1 MTFADSI
8 HSAIE
13 RVSATSMAAFDML
26 DRMSEGALVIFAIG
40 LAAALVGLGCLIYGL
55 RGEWRRWAKIH
66 VSYWRR
72 KD

>member
-1 MTFADSI
+1 MTFADTI
-8 HSAIE
+8 RSAVE
-13 RVSATSMAAFDML
+13 QVSPTALAAFDML
-26 DRMSEGALVIFAIG
+26 NRMSDGALVIFAIG
-40 LAAALVGLGCLIYGL
+40 LAAAAVGLGCLVYGL

>member
-1 MTFADSI
+1 MSFSDTL
-8 HSAIE
+8 HSAFDRI
-13 RVSATSMAAFDML
+13 SAAAMAGFDML
-26 DRMSEGALVIFAIG
+26 NRMSDSALAIFAVG
-40 LAAALVGLGCLIYGL
+40 LTAAVVGLGCLVYGL